1 MTMLMMNTFRMMIT
15 SDIAI
20 GRSGSL
26 FFKVN
31 VLGRPN
37 LTIIINIIVIITFHN
52 NAVQLQTKE

>member
-1 MTMLMMNTFRMMIT
+1 MMNTFRMMIT